1 MGLNDNPDNL
11 KNDEGFRL
19 MSAGSNAKGLEL
31 LRAAALN
38 GQPNALATII
48 WHYLLDNDI
57 KLAIKDYEQC
67 IVKTEDWIA
76 KEKTRIQKVWLVSA
90 ADKNNLINHY
100 HYQVSNSK
108 SNAALAYLAAG
119 KEKIAIDLWNDAAV
133 NHGHIEARFYP
144 VFNLCK
150 SNPTAAIGV
159 LKNSFSQAELQDLVN
174 TLVEVSNEGS
184 GWFAK
189 WAKDGLDVLKKISQG
204 KGAAAK
210 GATTA
215 AAASGAAFVAAKNI
229 NKFVKDQM
237 EESLDEGGEAF
248 DWLQDLF

>member
-1 MGLNDNPDNL
+1 MGLNDNPDRL

-19 MSAGSNAKGLEL
+19 LKSGSKAKGLEL
-31 LRAAALN
+31 LRSAALN

-48 WHYLLDNDI
+48 WHRLLDDEI
-57 KLAIKDYEQC
+57 KLAIKEYEQC
-67 IVKTEDWIA
+67 IVKTEGWIA
-76 KEKTRIQKVWLVSA
+76 TEKSRIDKLWLVSVG
-90 ADKNNLINHY
+90 DKKNLVNHY
-100 HYQVSNSK
+100 NYQVSNSK

-119 KEKIAIDLWNDAAV
+119 KEKVAIDLWNDAAV

-144 VFNLCK
+144 VFNLCR

-159 LKNSFSQAELQDLVN
+159 LKNSFSQSELQNLVN
-174 TLVEVSNEGS
+174 TLVKVSNEGS

-189 WAKDGLDVLKKISQG
+189 WAKDGLDILKKVSQG
-204 KGAAAK
+204 KGTGVK

-215 AAASGAAFVAAKNI
+215 AAASGAAFAVAKNI

>member
-1 MGLNDNPDNL
+1 MGLNDNPDRL

-19 MSAGSNAKGLEL
+19 LKSGSKAKGLDL
-31 LRAAALN
+31 LRSAALN

-48 WHYLLDNDI
+48 WHRLLDNEI

-67 IVKTEDWIA
+67 IGKTEDWIA
-76 KEKTRIQKVWLVSA
+76 KEKTRIDKLWLVSA
-90 ADKNNLINHY
+90 GVKKDLVNHY
-100 HYQVSNSK
+100 CYQVSNSK
-108 SNAALAYLAAG
+108 SNAALAYLANG
-119 KEKIAIDLWNDAAV
+119 KEKTAIDLWNEAAV

-159 LKNSFSQAELQDLVN
+159 LKNSFSQAELQDLIN
-174 TLVEVSNEGS
+174 TLVEVSSEGS

-189 WAKDGLDVLKKISQG
+189 WAKDGLEALKKVAQG
-204 KGAAAK
+204 KGVGIK
-210 GATTA
+210 GATKAT
-215 AAASGAAFVAAKNI
+215 AASGAAFIAAKNI

>member
-1 MGLNDNPDNL
+1 MGLNDNPDRL

-19 MSAGSNAKGLEL
+19 LKSGSEAKGLEL
-31 LRAAALN
+31 LRSAALN
-38 GQPNALATII
+38 GQPNALATNI
-48 WHYLLDNDI
+48 WHRLLDDEI
-57 KLAIKDYEQC
+57 KLAIKEYEQC
-67 IVKTEDWIA
+67 IVKTEGWIA
-76 KEKTRIQKVWLVSA
+76 TEKSRIDKLWLVSVG
-90 ADKNNLINHY
+90 DKKNLVNHY
-100 HYQVSNSK
+100 NYQVSNSK

-119 KEKIAIDLWNDAAV
+119 KEKVAIDLWNDAAV

-144 VFNLCK
+144 VFNLCR

-159 LKNSFSQAELQDLVN
+159 LKNSFSQSELQSLVN
-174 TLVEVSNEGS
+174 TLVKVSNEGS

-189 WAKDGLDVLKKISQG
+189 WAKDGLDILKKVSQG
-204 KGAAAK
+204 KGTGVK

-215 AAASGAAFVAAKNI
+215 AASGAAFAVAKNI

>member
-1 MGLNDNPDNL
+1 MGLYDNPESL
-11 KNDEGFRL
+11 KNNEGFKL
-19 MSAGSNAKGLEL
+19 LKSGSKSKGLEL
-31 LRAAALN
+31 LREAALN
-38 GQPNALATII
+38 GQPNSLATII
-48 WHYLLDNDI
+48 WHYLLDDDI
-57 KLAIKDYEQC
+57 KKAIKDYEQC
-67 IVKTEDWIA
+67 IVKTEGWIA
-76 KEKTRIQKVWLVSA
+76 KEKSRIDKLWLVSA
-90 ADKNNLINHY
+90 GDKKNLVNHY
-100 HYQVSNSK
+100 NYQVSNSK
-108 SNAALAYLAAG
+108 SNAALAYLANG
-119 KEKIAIDLWNDAAV
+119 KEKVAIDLWNEAAV

-150 SNPTAAIGV
+150 SNPTAAIGF

-174 TLVEVSNEGS
+174 TLVEVSAEGS

-189 WAKDGLDVLKKISQG
+189 WAKDGLEALKKVSQG
-204 KGAAAK
+204 KGAGIK

-215 AAASGAAFVAAKNI
+215 TAASGAAFVAAKNI

>member
-1 MGLNDNPDNL
+1 MGLFDNPDL
-11 KNDEGFRL
+11 VKNDQGFRL
-19 MSAGSNAKGLEL
+19 LKSGSKAKGLEL
-31 LRAAALN
+31 LESAAHN

-48 WHYLLDNDI
+48 WHRLLDNEI

-67 IVKTEDWIA
+67 IDKTEGWIA
-76 KEKTRIQKVWLVSA
+76 KEKSRIDKLWLVSSG
-90 ADKNNLINHY
+90 DKKDLVYYYN
-100 HYQVSNSK
+100 YQVSNSK
-108 SNAALAYLAAG
+108 SNAALAYLANG
-119 KEKIAIDLWNDAAV
+119 KEKVAIDLWNEAAV

-159 LKNSFSQAELQDLVN
+159 LINSFSHFELKDLVN

-189 WAKDGLDVLKKISQG
+189 WAKDGLAALKKVSQG
-204 KGAAAK
+204 EGAGIK

-215 AAASGAAFVAAKNI
+215 TAASGAAFIAAKNI
-229 NKFVKDQM
+229 NTFVKDQM
-237 EESLDEGGEAF
+237 EESLDEDGEAF
-248 DWLQDLF
+248 DWLPDLY

>member
-1 MGLNDNPDNL
+1 MGLYDNPESL
-11 KNDEGFRL
+11 KNNEGFKL
-19 MSAGSNAKGLEL
+19 LKSGSKSKGLDL
-31 LRAAALN
+31 LREAALN
-38 GQPNALATII
+38 GQPNSLATII
-48 WHYLLDNDI
+48 WHYMLDDNI
-57 KLAIKDYEQC
+57 KKAIKDYELC
-67 IVKTEDWIA
+67 IVKTEPWNA
-76 KEKTRIQKVWLVSA
+76 KEKSRIDKLWLVSS
-90 ADKNNLINHY
+90 ADKRNLMEHY
-100 HYQVSNSK
+100 FYQVSNSK
-108 SNAALAYLAAG
+108 SNAALAYLASG
-119 KEKIAIDLWNDAAV
+119 KEQIATDLWNEAAE

-159 LKNSFSQAELQDLVN
+159 LKNSFTKAELQDLVN
-174 TLVEVSNEGS
+174 TLVEVSGEGK

-189 WAKDGLDVLKKISQG
+189 WAKDGLDILKKVSQG
-204 KGAAAK
+204 KGAGVK

-215 AAASGAAFVAAKNI
+215 AAASSAGYMAAKNI

>member
-1 MGLNDNPDNL
+1 MGLNDNPDNF

-19 MSAGSNAKGLEL
+19 IKSGSKAKGLES
-31 LRAAALN
+31 LRSAALN

-48 WHYLLDNDI
+48 WHYLLDGEI
-57 KLAIKDYEQC
+57 KQAIKDYELC
-67 IVKTEDWIA
+67 IVKTEVWIA
-76 KEKTRIQKVWLVSA
+76 KEKSRIDKLWLVSGG
-90 ADKNNLINHY
+90 DKRNVINHY
-100 HYQVSNSK
+100 NYQVSNSK
-108 SNAALAYLAAG
+108 SNAGLAYLAAG
-119 KEKIAIDLWNDAAV
+119 KEKVAIDLWNEAAE

-159 LKNSFSQAELQDLVN
+159 LKNSFTKAELQDLVN
-174 TLVEVSNEGS
+174 TLVEVSGEGK

-189 WAKDGLDVLKKISQG
+189 WAKDGLDILKKVSHG
-204 KGAAAK
+204 KGAGIK

-215 AAASGAAFVAAKNI
+215 AAASSAGYMAAKNI

>member
-1 MGLNDNPDNL
+1 MGLTDNPDLL

-19 MSAGSNAKGLEL
+19 LKSGSKAKGLEL
-31 LRAAALN
+31 LKSAPYN

-48 WHYLLDNDI
+48 WHRLLDNEI

-67 IVKTEDWIA
+67 IVKAEGWIA
-76 KEKTRIQKVWLVSA
+76 KEKSRIDKLWFVSA
-90 ADKNNLINHY
+90 GDKKNLVNHY
-100 HYQVSNSK
+100 NYQVSNSK
-108 SNAALAYLAAG
+108 SNAALAYLANG
-119 KEKIAIDLWNDAAV
+119 KEKIAVDLWNDAAV

-174 TLVEVSNEGS
+174 TLVEVSTEGS

-189 WAKDGLDVLKKISQG
+189 WAKDGLEALKKVSHG
-204 KGAAAK
+204 KGSGMK

-215 AAASGAAFVAAKNI
+215 TAAGSAAFVAAKNI